1 MRWGQAIPLG
11 RGLRSR
17 RNPGVATAAASET
30 MYLSRV
36 SPWRKVGAGLGAV
49 SVSECKRLVC
59 MCAEGWSLA
68 TQRLGS
74 LSVPG

>member
-36 SPWRKVGAGLGAV
+36 SPWRKVGVGLGAV
-49 SVSECKRLVC
+49 SVSDRKACLLKAGAWLLRDLAFLVSQ
-59 MCAEGWSLA
+59 G
-68 TQRLGS
+68 
-74 LSVPG
+74 